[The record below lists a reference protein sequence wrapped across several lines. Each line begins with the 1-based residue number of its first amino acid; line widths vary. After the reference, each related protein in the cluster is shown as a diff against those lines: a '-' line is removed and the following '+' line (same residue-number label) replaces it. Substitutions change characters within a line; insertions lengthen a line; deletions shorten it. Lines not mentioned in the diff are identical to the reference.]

1 MRDRDL
7 YRTFLGIVESW
18 SVSDVDPKSD
28 EHGVVVFIRQS
39 VSVRVRCPRGLAVWP
54 RRDKRALRLRPPLR
68 HAAISAF
75 LVAQVPGVTCARHG
89 TRQTDVPRA
98 AERSRFTTLFEMLV
112 IDRLDEPSMNA
123 VCCQLGPGRGVF
135 HGIMQRADR
144 RDDVGLYPDLKVDE
158 TALRKRH
165 DHVAVISD
173 PGTGAVTH
181 LRDDQK
187 KASLA
192 AFHASLSDEQRDGI
206 RSISL
211 DMWPAFI
218 DVLPES
224 IPAAESKIAVDSFT
238 RRAASVRPRRHG
250 VPWRRQDIHVRRQ
263 RDFRRYRAR
272 LAPSRKQRADIVW
285 RFTPRILRY
294 HVVDSLRVGL
304 GRIRYVPAAL
314 PLTHSGDEGSRALVQ
329 RRDQELSGAD
339 QANGANDRTAP
350 VGLRER
356 DRHRNHE
363 LRCGEHRQPHRDGE
377 GGHTWVA
384 KQTAVQGS
392 DSLPSRRSRSLSRS
406 GWTLSQSTRFPE
418 RPIRDCG
425 IEAICGHGERI
436 ANLQNGGRDEEV
448 GGQLSVL
455 GIHCRNAGSRCETRK
470 VYLMAQPV
478 ILGERRRR

>member
-1 MRDRDL
+1 
-7 YRTFLGIVESW
+7 
-18 SVSDVDPKSD
+18 
-28 EHGVVVFIRQS
+28 
-39 VSVRVRCPRGLAVWP
+39 
-54 RRDKRALRLRPPLR
+54 
-68 HAAISAF
+68 
-75 LVAQVPGVTCARHG
+75 
-89 TRQTDVPRA
+89 
-98 AERSRFTTLFEMLV
+98 
-112 IDRLDEPSMNA
+112 
-123 VCCQLGPGRGVF
+123 
-135 HGIMQRADR
+135 
-144 RDDVGLYPDLKVDE
+144 
-158 TALRKRH
+158 
-165 DHVAVISD
+165 
-173 PGTGAVTH
+173 
-181 LRDDQK
+181 
-187 KASLA
+187 
-192 AFHASLSDEQRDGI
+192 
-206 RSISL
+206 
-211 DMWPAFI
+211 MWPAFI

-238 RRAASVRPRRHG
+238 RRAASGRPRRHG
-250 VPWRRQDIHVRRQ
+250 GPWRRQDTHVRRQ
-263 RDFRRYRAR
+263 RDSRRYRAR

-285 RFTPRILRY
+285 RFTPRIVRY

-356 DRHRNHE
+356 DRHRYHE

-455 GIHCRNAGSRCETRK
+455 GIHCRNAGSRCETRR

-478 ILGERRRR
+478 ILGDRRRR